1 MSTKKTETEKEGVK
15 SASAKKPAASKP
27 PAKKSAGE
35 SAEKKSFKET
45 MEPFLE
51 KVQENFIGANYIAV
65 LKRWNVLKGR
75 ANRKEFWLF
84 ALVNFCIGIVLAIL
98 GAIPI
103 LGLLF
108 RFISFLFNL
117 AVFLP
122 NFTVGVRRLHDTN
135 RSGWTLLL
143 LLIPLVGFIILIS
156 SLIVG
161 MGDLEFGLGFRY
173 WLDFGYGWLILVLI
187 ILSFLLILAG
197 VIPILVFLIMAGTP
211 GENKYGPVPEDA

>member
-1 MSTKKTETEKEGVK
+1 MSTKKTEKETVK
-15 SASAKKPAASKP
+15 TASAKKPAAGKP
-27 PAKKSAGE
+27 PAKKSASGN
-35 SAEKKSFKET
+35 SSEKKSMTET
-45 MEPFLE
+45 LEPFLE

-65 LKRWNVLKGR
+65 FKKWKVLEGR

-108 RFISFLFNL
+108 GLVSFLFSL
-117 AVFLP
+117 AIIIP

-143 LLIPLVGFIILIS
+143 LLISFVGFIILIPS
-156 SLIVG
+156 IIAGIG
-161 MGDLEFGLGFRY
+161 MFGYGGFGYGLGF
-173 WLDFGYGWLILVLI
+173 GLI
-187 ILSFLLILAG
+187 ILSFLLMLAG
-197 VIPILVFLIMAGTP
+197 AIPILVFMIMPGTP
-211 GENKYGPVPEDA
+211 GENKYGPVPEDN